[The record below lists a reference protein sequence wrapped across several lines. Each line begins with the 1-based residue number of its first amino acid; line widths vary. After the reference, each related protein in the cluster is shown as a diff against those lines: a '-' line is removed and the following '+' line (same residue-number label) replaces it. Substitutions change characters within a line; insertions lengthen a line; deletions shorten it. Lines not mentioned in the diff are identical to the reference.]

1 MDMASPVEAMR
12 AIVAV
17 RWPLLESYALAR
29 QDGFTEPVGL
39 VIDRNLV
46 YGRELALELLVGQ
59 SPSAGPHCSVTCMEK
74 SALTSLLS
82 APAPELAAMLRGTA
96 DEPGRWVTVLLAEQ
110 GWVLT
115 GTWQELMMAE
125 SKPSRARPVTPLAG
139 KGRRS

>member
-1 MDMASPVEAMR
+1 MASPVEAMR

-39 VIDRNLV
+39 VMDTSFA
-46 YGRELALELLVGQ
+46 YARELALNLLVGQ
-59 SPSAGPHCSVTCMEK
+59 GPSAGPQCSVTCMEK
-74 SALTSLLS
+74 SALMSLLS
-82 APAPELAAMLRGTA
+82 APAPELAALLRGTA
-96 DEPGRWVTVLLAEQ
+96 DEPGRWVTVLLSEQ
-110 GWVLT
+110 GWVLS

-125 SKPSRARPVTPLAG
+125 SKPSRARAPVTPLAG